1 MRIAVTTPTGHIGKV
16 VTSHLLDLD
25 AGAQVTLLVRNPEKV
40 KEFAD
45 RGATVFRGSLDDRDF
60 VNRATQGVDAL
71 FWLTPPDFLSNDLR
85 GFFNRMGQA
94 GAAAI
99 RANRIPRV
107 VHLSS
112 TGAHLASDAGP
123 VAGHHDV
130 ERRLDEVV
138 AHITH
143 LRPSFFFENYLRQ
156 LEAINKHDRIFMTM
170 SGSTRIAM
178 VATRDI
184 AQVAALRLLDH
195 TWTGRTVQG
204 LHGPTDLSFDEAAAA
219 IGRGLDRPVV
229 HVRVPEE
236 QARRAMS
243 AAGLSEQVTE
253 MVLELYQA
261 IESGLLRPAEPRTA
275 ETTTPTTLEQFARD
289 VLRPL
294 VGRPVPA

>member
-1 MRIAVTTPTGHIGKV
+1 MRIAVTTPTGHIGKA
-16 VTSHLLDLD
+16 VTNHLLD
-25 AGAQVTLLVRNPEKV
+25 AGARVTLLVRNPEKV

-45 RGATVFRGSLDDRDF
+45 RGARVFQGSQDDKDF
-60 VNRATQGVDAL
+60 VTRATQGVDAL

-94 GAAAI
+94 GAAAV

-123 VAGHHDV
+123 VAGHYDV

-143 LRPSFFFENYLRQ
+143 LRPSFFFENYFRQ
-156 LEAINKHDRIFMTM
+156 LEAINKHGRIFMTM

-178 VATRDI
+178 VATKDI
-184 AQVAALRLLDH
+184 AHAAALRLLDH
-195 TWTGRTVQG
+195 TWTGQTVRG
-204 LHGPTDLSFDEAAAA
+204 LHGPADLSFDEAAGA

-236 QARRAMS
+236 QARQAMRAG
-243 AAGLSEQVTE
+243 GLSEHVTD
-253 MVLELYQA
+253 MLLELYRG
-261 IESGLLRPAEPRTA
+261 IESGLVRPAEPRTA
-275 ETTTPTTLEQFARD
+275 DTTTPTTLEQFSRD
-289 VLRPL
+289 VLKPL
-294 VGRPVPA
+294 ISEPVKA